1 MRGFQALVEVCQ
13 EMPGTF
19 DEKLSKKHRNGK
31 KIMGQSSL
39 SLRSVNLR
47 NENLRLRL
55 FKKKR
60 QAPLFD
66 PAIPLSI
73 QRAALDTSGSKV
85 LLAPDQ
91 RIEPVLAGNVS
102 GEWIKSKAN
111 TGKEAVVL
119 YVHGGAFV
127 AGSCLSSRCMS
138 VNLAKATDL
147 PVLSINYRLAP
158 EYPFPAALE
167 DVTTAY
173 RWLLTSGVRPQEL
186 IMVGDSAGGNLVLA
200 ALLLLRNAGD
210 PLPAATIFLSPW
222 IDLAAT
228 GRSFL
233 ALADA
238 DPYLTPPFMQIAAR
252 RYLGNVPPTLPLA
265 SPLYGDLRALPP
277 MFIQVGSDEIL
288 LDDSIRLAQRVNE
301 VGGVVH
307 LEVWQR
313 MWHVWHY
320 FVGAIPQGGCSFAQ
334 INAFI
339 QAVTEQ
345 NSKTHQL
352 PGRVGSDSF
361 LLGLEQT
368 QLLCR

>member
-1 MRGFQALVEVCQ
+1 LRYALKCPALLLKNCLINRE
-13 EMPGTF
+13 T
-19 DEKLSKKHRNGK
+19 DK
-31 KIMGQSSL
+31 KIMGLSII

-47 NENLRLRL
+47 SENLRLRL
-55 FKKKR
+55 FKKK
-60 QAPLFD
+60 QQTPLFD
-66 PAIPLSI
+66 PTIPLSM
-73 QRAALDTSGSKV
+73 QRAALDTAGSKV
-85 LLAPDQ
+85 LLGADQ

-102 GEWIKSKAN
+102 GEWITSTAN
-111 TGKEAVVL
+111 TGRKAVVL

-147 PVLSINYRLAP
+147 PVLSLNYRLAP

-167 DVTTAY
+167 DVTAAY
-173 RWLLTSGVRPQEL
+173 HWLLASGVQPQEL

-200 ALLLLRNAGD
+200 ALLLLRDAGD
-210 PLPAATIFLSPW
+210 PLPAAAILLSPW
-222 IDLAAT
+222 IDLATT

-233 ALADA
+233 SLADV

-252 RYLGNVPPTLPLA
+252 RYLGKVSPTLPLA

-288 LDDSIRLAQRVNE
+288 IDDSIRLAQRINE

-339 QAVTEQ
+339 RAVIEQ

-352 PGRVGSDSF
+352 LDRVGSDSF

-368 QLLCR
+368 QLLRC

>member
-1 MRGFQALVEVCQ
+1 MG
-13 EMPGTF
+13 
-19 DEKLSKKHRNGK
+19 LS
-31 KIMGQSSL
+31 IF

-47 NENLRLRL
+47 SESLRLRL
-55 FKKKR
+55 FKKKQR
-60 QAPLFD
+60 TPLFD
-66 PAIPLSI
+66 PTIPLSI
-73 QRAALDTSGSKV
+73 QRASLDTSGSRV
-85 LLAPDQ
+85 PLAADQ

-102 GEWIKSKAN
+102 GEWIKSRSN

-127 AGSCLSSRCMS
+127 TGSCLSSRCMS
-138 VNLAKATDL
+138 VNLAKATKL

-158 EYPFPAALE
+158 EHPFPAALE
-167 DVTTAY
+167 DVIAAY
-173 RWLLTSGVRPQEL
+173 RWLLASGIRPQEL

-200 ALLLLRNAGD
+200 ALLSLRDAGD
-210 PLPAATIFLSPW
+210 LLPAATILLSPW

-238 DPYLTPPFMQIAAR
+238 DPYLTPPFMQRAAR
-252 RYLGNVPPTLPLA
+252 QYLGKVPPTLPLA
-265 SPLYGDLRALPP
+265 SPLYGDLRDLPP

-320 FVGAIPQGGCSFAQ
+320 FVGAIPQGECSFAQ

-339 QAVTEQ
+339 HAVIEQ
-345 NSKTHQL
+345 NSQTYQL
-352 PGRVGSDSF
+352 LGQVGSDSF

-368 QLLCR
+368 QLLRR

>member
-1 MRGFQALVEVCQ
+1 
-13 EMPGTF
+13 MP
-19 DEKLSKKHRNGK
+19 R
-31 KIMGQSSL
+31 
-39 SLRSVNLR
+39 
-47 NENLRLRL
+47 
-55 FKKKR
+55 
-60 QAPLFD
+60 
-66 PAIPLSI
+66 
-73 QRAALDTSGSKV
+73 
-85 LLAPDQ
+85 
-91 RIEPVLAGNVS
+91 PVLAGNVS

-111 TGKEAVVL
+111 TGKESVVL

-158 EYPFPAALE
+158 EDPYPAA
-167 DVTTAY
+167 
-173 RWLLTSGVRPQEL
+173 
-186 IMVGDSAGGNLVLA
+186 
-200 ALLLLRNAGD
+200 
-210 PLPAATIFLSPW
+210 
-222 IDLAAT
+222 
-228 GRSFL
+228 
-233 ALADA
+233 A

-352 PGRVGSDSF
+352 PDRVGSDSF

>member
-1 MRGFQALVEVCQ
+1 
-13 EMPGTF
+13 
-19 DEKLSKKHRNGK
+19 
-31 KIMGQSSL
+31 MGQSSF

-47 NENLRLRL
+47 NEYLRLRL

-60 QAPLFD
+60 QTPLFD
-66 PAIPLSI
+66 PTIPHSM
-73 QRAALDTSGSKV
+73 QRAALDAAGSKV
-85 LLAPDQ
+85 LLAPHQ

-102 GEWIKSKAN
+102 GEWIKSRAN

-127 AGSCLSSRCMS
+127 AGSCLSSRCLA
-138 VNLAKATDL
+138 VNLAQATEL

-167 DVTTAY
+167 DVIAAY
-173 RWLLTSGVRPQEL
+173 RWLLASGVQSQEVV
-186 IMVGDSAGGNLVLA
+186 MVGDSAGGNLVLA
-200 ALLLLRNAGD
+200 ALLSLRDAGD
-210 PLPAATIFLSPW
+210 PLAAAAILVSPW
-222 IDLAAT
+222 LDLAT
-228 GRSFL
+228 MGRSFL

-252 RYLGNVPPTLPLA
+252 QYLGTVSPTLPLA

-277 MFIQVGSDEIL
+277 MLIQVGSDEIL
-288 LDDSIRLAQRVNE
+288 LDDSLRLAQRVKA
-301 VGGVVH
+301 VGGVAH

-320 FVGAIPQGGCSFAQ
+320 FAGAIPQAGYSFAQ
-334 INAFI
+334 ITAFI
-339 QAVTEQ
+339 HAVLEQ

-352 PGRVGSDSF
+352 LDRVGSASF
-361 LLGLEQT
+361 LLGVEQT
-368 QLLCR
+368 QLLRR